1 MKEKIAFL
9 VSGKKIVENI
19 KKYLDD
25 DEILVVETSLNNS
38 VEEAKKMVEN
48 GVKIILTK
56 LAIKM
61 KIEEEIDV
69 PILCIE
75 NNISD
80 YIELLSEIN
89 IKNKKV
95 AFVDYIE
102 YPVSLISLSKMI
114 SENIVFKNFSSEEE
128 CEKIVE
134 DLKRKNYEILIG
146 NVLTQRYANKYGLLS
161 CEVSISE
168 DSVQMYIE
176 LARQMLESLEIQS
189 LKRKVLSNIENL
201 INNYLETE
209 GKLERNVLDK
219 VQMNDVERDK
229 LIDGLKKNGF
239 SLTKT
244 AESLG
249 MSRTT
254 LWRKLKKFNITIE

>member
-69 PILCIE
+69 PILCVE

-102 YPVSLISLSKMI
+102 YPASLISLSKII

-168 DSVQMYIE
+168 DSFQMYI
-176 LARQMLESLEIQS
+176 
-189 LKRKVLSNIENL
+189 
-201 INNYLETE
+201 
-209 GKLERNVLDK
+209 
-219 VQMNDVERDK
+219 
-229 LIDGLKKNGF
+229 
-239 SLTKT
+239 
-244 AESLG
+244 
-249 MSRTT
+249 
-254 LWRKLKKFNITIE
+254 

>member
-69 PILCIE
+69 PILCVE

-102 YPVSLISLSKMI
+102 YPVSLIS
-114 SENIVFKNFSSEEE
+114 
-128 CEKIVE
+128 
-134 DLKRKNYEILIG
+134 
-146 NVLTQRYANKYGLLS
+146 
-161 CEVSISE
+161 
-168 DSVQMYIE
+168 
-176 LARQMLESLEIQS
+176 
-189 LKRKVLSNIENL
+189 
-201 INNYLETE
+201 
-209 GKLERNVLDK
+209 
-219 VQMNDVERDK
+219 
-229 LIDGLKKNGF
+229 
-239 SLTKT
+239 
-244 AESLG
+244 
-249 MSRTT
+249 
-254 LWRKLKKFNITIE
+254 